1 MTSESIVLVRLFSLS
16 RSAVFSVSDSGSDK
30 IRTLRIEADLINL
43 ALALALAITLLL
55 LDMLYHISLA
65 CEIWQ
70 SYDVW
75 KM

>member
-43 ALALALAITLLL
+43 ALALAITLLL